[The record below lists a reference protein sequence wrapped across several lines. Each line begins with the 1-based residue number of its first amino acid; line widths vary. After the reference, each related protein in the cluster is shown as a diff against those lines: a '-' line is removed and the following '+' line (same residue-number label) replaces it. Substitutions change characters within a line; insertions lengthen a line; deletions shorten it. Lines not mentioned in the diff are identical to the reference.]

1 MKNVLLILLSFS
13 ITQVAKYEY
22 PYSLN
27 NQLQFDSIVDSEN
40 LIKDYT
46 NIDLIENGKH
56 FIIENKIVILY
67 NIKLDNNT
75 LYNCSINFNNSTNST
90 KVFLLD
96 NNSSSFIGP
105 LFTHK
110 GKIEEKISSSD
121 FMIEVSMDIEDFY
134 TSQVILESISVYK
147 HKSSNNKIINNVR
160 PVSRNRENPVILVT
174 GFWPPTNEMIRH
186 FSQSIE
192 LNPDGWEGD
201 DWEHGGAPV
210 WITGSFDPD
219 LNLTYW
225 GVGNPGPDWNAGQRP
240 GDNLYSDS
248 VIALDAD
255 TGELTWHFQFTP
267 NDGYDY
273 DSVQVPVL
281 ADMVWRGEVK
291 QLMMWANRNGYFYV
305 LDRTNGEFL
314 EGKPYVRVNW
324 SSGLD

>member
-75 LYNCSINFNNSTNST
+75 LYNCSINFNNSINST

-121 FMIEVSMDIEDFY
+121 FIIEVSMDIEDFY

-147 HKSSNNKIINNVR
+147 HNSGINRLINN
-160 PVSRNRENPVILVT
+160 S
-174 GFWPPTNEMIRH
+174 
-186 FSQSIE
+186 
-192 LNPDGWEGD
+192 
-201 DWEHGGAPV
+201 
-210 WITGSFDPD
+210 
-219 LNLTYW
+219 
-225 GVGNPGPDWNAGQRP
+225 
-240 GDNLYSDS
+240 
-248 VIALDAD
+248 
-255 TGELTWHFQFTP
+255 
-267 NDGYDY
+267 
-273 DSVQVPVL
+273 
-281 ADMVWRGEVK
+281 
-291 QLMMWANRNGYFYV
+291 
-305 LDRTNGEFL
+305 
-314 EGKPYVRVNW
+314 
-324 SSGLD
+324 